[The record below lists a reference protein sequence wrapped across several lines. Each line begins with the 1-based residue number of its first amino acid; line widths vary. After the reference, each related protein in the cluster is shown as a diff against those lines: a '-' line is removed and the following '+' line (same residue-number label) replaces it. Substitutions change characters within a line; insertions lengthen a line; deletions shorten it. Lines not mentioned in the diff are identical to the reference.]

1 MNKLL
6 EQLESIQAIVDT
18 VSPSQI
24 ESELESVAHDYE
36 LYALS
41 YDPLEQVKTLRDRL
55 IDEIGKGKSV
65 NGYLSADYGYGKTAT
80 LIYLWSE
87 CRQNKIVAVPPFKF
101 KELGNLMVASYG
113 WIKASLENED
123 PSLVPKIEALY
134 SQYGLKS
141 QQEQAAEIA
150 RKYKV
155 SEDKALKIVQELKTD
170 TTNTD
175 SVLNFWQESVSIL
188 REAGFKGLAIFADE
202 CQEFLRT
209 EEGSSVRIQ
218 ILSDL
223 VKGMRA
229 LGSTPVAL
237 ILGMPTTPTESAI
250 EEQAGDIIHRMQEQK
265 VSLRLTDA
273 YKSDFPGKLWDFL
286 CEKFL
291 LEDKFQ
297 GTQLVDLATLESL
310 GQLCERKDLG
320 NGPRTVIE
328 VFKRIVT
335 FAQEKGDRYTPLDLI
350 EDYLEG
356 RVQLYGTQQHKI
368 SDAINKVESVISFQK
383 HRQGREVIKL
393 LASFPSGVSAIL
405 AEKFGL
411 LKSLK
416 KLAEDDNFYGSH
428 IIQPNEHSFALV
440 ALLQTTPPTVI
451 DKILGSFR
459 RSWFGEWNDAQ
470 KEKIATTIFYQEI
483 LPLLFPVSRSG
494 QKANWNWRYKGEWQ
508 EDRFGFY
515 NFLNGSPERY
525 NLEFPNRSVVISVG
539 GQESL
544 LMRFTPPEETH
555 LDWRFYLSYDQN
567 AANVPQRLTAI
578 AGTGQVDFHL
588 QLGRSFEGK
597 YPTAFGLL
605 RKVMVAEQCSACTL
619 LNLSDYIQNWLSS
632 HPEVSASD
640 RDRLEHHRQECHAL
654 ALRLLFPSIA
664 LLTWKIIGL
673 EAVNGAETKLI
684 ESVFYQK
691 CKTLF
696 PNYQSFYTN
705 LRPALLKYKV
715 ALEKISLSVRRGR
728 QLYQASKEDFEKLF
742 ETAGSGLPSL
752 LAILKQHGLI
762 SESKIAGKK
771 TENSQVQFAAHPLE
785 FFIQNKLK
793 SKEAVKNV
801 QGQEILQELNCLEI
815 WKEVK
820 KLGYL
825 QEEFEEAL
833 EWLQRRRYVEW
844 ERPRGIIRTSVAELD
859 PNDLKGQLNEL
870 RTQVFSLL
878 EISDEK
884 LLQEV
889 ESILNEAETTLS
901 SVATSPGGFK
911 TTEDIQLTFF
921 KDFDG
926 VKTAQNLAHYNDD
939 VVLDEVYRSI
949 QNLSDR
955 LEEFRRNKRQTL
967 QKELGEITRK
977 LENFT
982 LRLKA
987 SKVSQAILTMS
998 GLEDCLNDHRKTL
1011 EKQFLQLDQDCQ
1023 NIASSVAEDEADIL
1037 KLHHQLNHCKQFLQT
1052 NESTQKKL
1060 QDLVAGLEQWRIILT
1075 GADNLRNSLSND
1087 SEHLV
1092 RYNDE
1097 FVDRV
1102 VEHFS
1107 RHGVKSFREYDLL
1120 QKPLV
1125 EIEEQIKGE
1134 RRSRRD
1140 AFDQLLNQYQALL
1153 SQIIPAD
1160 SYLKN
1165 RCKYDDEDRKGS
1177 YEALRQVFL
1186 EKLLQTCDNQI
1197 ADWEQLEKD
1206 LYFIARNREQDVTE
1220 LLNQVSNL
1228 KTQLLSKI
1236 DLCKEAM
1243 PIADYAHADLEN
1255 LEAQVNELKSICEK
1269 FLEFRDES
1277 RKIQSQKDENLLEKE
1292 RQLLSAISTVEN
1304 GLTISQF
1311 CQRLPDNQDVWK
1323 LLKTLYKK
1331 GYLEITLHQRD

>member
-1 MNKLL
+1 MKKLL

-24 ESELESVAHDYE
+24 ESELESIAHNYE
-36 LYALS
+36 LYATS

-55 IDEIGKGKSV
+55 IDEIGKGKPV

-80 LIYLWSE
+80 LIYFWSE

-101 KELGNLMVASYG
+101 KELSNLMVATYA
-113 WIKASLENED
+113 WIKASLEKSS

-150 RKYKV
+150 RKYRV

-273 YKSDFPGKLWDFL
+273 YKSDFPSKLWDFL

-291 LEDKFQ
+291 PEDKFQ
-297 GTQLVDLATLESL
+297 RSQLVDLATLESL

-335 FAQEKGDRYTPLDLI
+335 FAQEKGKPAQEEGNPYTPLDLI

-368 SDAINKVESVISFQK
+368 SDAINKVESVISFKK
-383 HRQGREVIKL
+383 HPKGREVIKL
-393 LASFPSGVSAIL
+393 LASFPSGVNASI
-405 AEKFGL
+405 AESFGL

-416 KLAEDDNFYGSH
+416 KLAEDDDFYGSY
-428 IIQPNEHSFALV
+428 IVQPTERSFALV

-470 KEKIATTIFYQEI
+470 KEKIATTIFCQEI

-515 NFLNGSPERY
+515 NFLTGSPERY

-539 GQESL
+539 GEDSD

-567 AANVPQRLTAI
+567 AANIRQRLTAI

-588 QLGRSFEGK
+588 QLGRSESE
-597 YPTAFGLL
+597 YPAAFGLL
-605 RKVMVAEQCSACTL
+605 RKIMVAEQCSACTL
-619 LNLSDYIQNWLSS
+619 LNLSDHIQNWLSS
-632 HPEVSASD
+632 RPEVSKAD
-640 RDRLEHHRQECHAL
+640 KDRLEHHRQECHAL

-664 LLTWKIIGL
+664 SETWKILGL
-673 EAVNGAETKLI
+673 EAVNGTETKLI

-728 QLYQASKEDFEKLF
+728 QFYQASKEDFEKLF
-742 ETAGSGLPSL
+742 EIAGSGLPSL

-762 SESKIAGKK
+762 SESKIASKK
-771 TENSQVQFAAHPLE
+771 TENSQVQFAVHPLE
-785 FFIQNKLK
+785 SFIQNKLK
-793 SKEAVKNV
+793 SKEAVENV
-801 QGQEILQELNCLEI
+801 QGQEIFQELNCLEI

-859 PNDLKGQLNEL
+859 LNDLKGQLNEL
-870 RTQVFSLL
+870 RTHVSSLL
-878 EISDEK
+878 EIFDEK
-884 LLQEV
+884 LLEEV
-889 ESILNEAETTLS
+889 LSDLNEAETTLY
-901 SVATSPGGFK
+901 SVATSPEGFK
-911 TTEDIQLTFF
+911 TTEDIQLTFLE
-921 KDFDG
+921 DFDG
-926 VKTAQNLAHYNDD
+926 VKTAQNLTHYNDD
-939 VVLDEVYRSI
+939 VILDGVDRTI
-949 QNLSDR
+949 QKLSGR
-955 LEEFRRNKRQTL
+955 LEIFRRDKRLTL

-977 LENFT
+977 LEDLT
-982 LRLKA
+982 LELKT
-987 SKVSQAILTMS
+987 SKVCQAIVTMS
-998 GLEDCLNDHRKTL
+998 GLEDCLNDHRNTL
-1011 EKQFLQLDQDCQ
+1011 EKQFLELDQDCQ
-1023 NIASSVAEDEADIL
+1023 NIASSVALEEADIL

-1060 QDLVAGLEQWRIILT
+1060 IDLVAGLEQWRIILT
-1075 GADNLRNSLSND
+1075 GAENLRNSLSND

-1120 QKPLV
+1120 QKPLA
-1125 EIEEQIKGE
+1125 EIEVIIKGE
-1134 RRSRRD
+1134 RRSRRYTFEQRLTQYED
-1140 AFDQLLNQYQALL
+1140 LLCLIAPNEH
-1153 SQIIPAD
+1153 
-1160 SYLKN
+1160 YLKD
-1165 RCKYDDEDRKGS
+1165 RCKFDDEDHEGS
-1177 YEALRQVFL
+1177 YEALRQVFW
-1186 EKLLQTCDNQI
+1186 EKLLQQCKNSI
-1197 ADWEQLEKD
+1197 FDWEQLERD
-1206 LYFIARNREQDVTE
+1206 LYFIARNREQNVTDI
-1220 LLNQVSNL
+1220 LNQVSNF

-1236 DLCKEAM
+1236 DLCKEALT
-1243 PIADYAHADLEN
+1243 DFEN
-1255 LEAQVNELKSICEK
+1255 LEAQVNEIKSIFDKCLGLREE
-1269 FLEFRDES
+1269 LS
-1277 RKIQSQKDENLLEKE
+1277 KIQLPKDENILEEE
-1292 RQLLSAISTVEN
+1292 RQFLNVIGTVET
-1304 GLTISQF
+1304 GLTINQV
-1311 CQRLPDNQDVWK
+1311 CQSLPDNQDVWE
-1323 LLKTLYKK
+1323 LLKTLHKK
-1331 GYLEITLHQRD
+1331 GYLEITLRQRD

>member
-1 MNKLL
+1 MKRLFMKKLL

-18 VSPSQI
+18 VSPFQI

-36 LYALS
+36 LYATS
-41 YDPLEQVKTLRDRL
+41 YDPLEQVKIFRDRL
-55 IDEIGKGKSV
+55 IDEIGKGKPV

-101 KELGNLMVASYG
+101 KELGNLMVATYG
-113 WIKASLENED
+113 WIKASLEESS
-123 PSLVPKIEALY
+123 PALIPEIEALY
-134 SQYGLKS
+134 SKYGLKS
-141 QQEQAAEIA
+141 QALQAAEIA

-209 EEGSSVRIQ
+209 EEGSSIRIQ

-291 LEDKFQ
+291 PEDKFQ
-297 GTQLVDLATLESL
+297 RTQLVDLATLESL

-335 FAQEKGDRYTPLDLI
+335 FAQEKGKPYTPLDLI

-368 SDAINKVESVISFQK
+368 SDAINKVESVIHEQK

-393 LASFPSGVSAIL
+393 LASFPSGVNASI
-405 AEKFGL
+405 AESFGL

-416 KLAEDDNFYGSH
+416 KLAEDDDFYGSY
-428 IIQPNEHSFALV
+428 IVKPTEHSFALV

-470 KEKIATTIFYQEI
+470 KENIATTIFCQEI

-539 GQESL
+539 GEDSD

-567 AANVPQRLTAI
+567 AANIPQTLTAI

-588 QLGRSFEGK
+588 QLGRSERE
-597 YPTAFGLL
+597 YPAAFGLL
-605 RKVMVAEQCSACTL
+605 RKIMVAEQCSACTL
-619 LNLSDYIQNWLSS
+619 LNLSDHIQNWLSS
-632 HPEVSASD
+632 RPEVSKAD
-640 RDRLEHHRQECHAL
+640 KDRLEHHRQECHAL

-664 LLTWKIIGL
+664 SETWKIRGL
-673 EAVNGAETKLI
+673 EAVNGTETKLI

-728 QLYQASKEDFEKLF
+728 QFYQASKEDFEKLF
-742 ETAGSGLPSL
+742 EIAGSGLPSL

-762 SESKIAGKK
+762 SESKIASKK
-771 TENSQVQFAAHPLE
+771 TENSQVQFAVHPLE
-785 FFIQNKLK
+785 SFIQNKLK
-793 SKEAVKNV
+793 SKEAVENI
-801 QGQEILQELNCLEI
+801 QDQEILQEVNCLEI

-870 RTQVFSLL
+870 RTQVSSLL
-878 EISDEK
+878 EIFHEK
-884 LLQEV
+884 LLQDVISE
-889 ESILNEAETTLS
+889 LNEAETTLS
-901 SVATSPGGFK
+901 SVATSPEGFK
-911 TTEDIQLTFF
+911 TTEDIQLTFL

-939 VVLDEVYRSI
+939 VVLDGVDRTI
-949 QNLSDR
+949 QKLSDH
-955 LEEFRRNKRQTL
+955 LEEFRRDKRHAL
-967 QKELGEITRK
+967 QKELDEITLK

-982 LRLKA
+982 LKLKA

-1023 NIASSVAEDEADIL
+1023 NIASSVALEEADIL

-1075 GADNLRNSLSND
+1075 GAENLRNSLSND

-1120 QKPLV
+1120 QKPLA
-1125 EIEEQIKGE
+1125 EIEVIIKGE
-1134 RRSRRD
+1134 RRSRRYTFEQRLTQYED
-1140 AFDQLLNQYQALL
+1140 LLCLIAPNER
-1153 SQIIPAD
+1153 
-1160 SYLKN
+1160 YLKD
-1165 RCKYDDEDRKGS
+1165 RCKFDDEDREGS
-1177 YEALRQVFL
+1177 YEALRQVFW
-1186 EKLLQTCDNQI
+1186 EKLLQEYNNWI
-1197 ADWEQLEKD
+1197 FDWEQLEKD
-1206 LYFIARNREQDVTE
+1206 LCFIARNREQYVTE
-1220 LLNQVSNL
+1220 LLNKVSNL
-1228 KTQLLSKI
+1228 KTQFLSKI
-1236 DLCKEAM
+1236 DLCKKALT
-1243 PIADYAHADLEN
+1243 DLEN
-1255 LEAQVNELKSICEK
+1255 LEAQVNEIK
-1269 FLEFRDES
+1269 FIYDKTLEFREES
-1277 RKIQSQKDENLLEKE
+1277 RKIQTLKDENLLEKE
-1292 RQLLSAISTVEN
+1292 RQFLNTINMVES
-1304 GLTISQF
+1304 GLTISQV
-1311 CQRLPDNQDVWK
+1311 CQNLPDNQDVWK

-1331 GYLEITLHQRD
+1331 GYLEITLRQRD

>member
-1 MNKLL
+1 MKKLL
-6 EQLESIQAIVDT
+6 EQLELIQAIVDT
-18 VSPSQI
+18 VSPFQI
-24 ESELESVAHDYE
+24 ESELESVAHNYE
-36 LYALS
+36 LYATS
-41 YDPLEQVKTLRDRL
+41 YDPLEQVKILRDRL
-55 IDEIGKGKSV
+55 IDEIGKGKPV

-87 CRQNKIVAVPPFKF
+87 CKQNKIVAVPPFKF
-101 KELGNLMVASYG
+101 KELGNLMVATYG
-113 WIKASLENED
+113 WIKASLEKSSPALIPE
-123 PSLVPKIEALY
+123 IEALY
-134 SQYGLKS
+134 YKYGLKT
-141 QQEQAAEIA
+141 QALQAAEIA

-291 LEDKFQ
+291 PEDKFQ
-297 GTQLVDLATLESL
+297 GTPLVDLATLESL

-335 FAQEKGDRYTPLDLI
+335 FAQEKGKPYTPLNLI

-368 SDAINKVESVISFQK
+368 SDAINKVESLISFQK

-393 LASFPSGVSAIL
+393 LACFPSGVNASI

-416 KLAEDDNFYGSH
+416 KLAEDDNFYGSY
-428 IIQPNEHSFALV
+428 IVQPTERSFALV
-440 ALLQTTPPTVI
+440 ALLQTAPPTVI
-451 DKILGSFR
+451 DKILGLFR
-459 RSWFGEWNDAQ
+459 RSWFGEWNDAH
-470 KEKIATTIFYQEI
+470 KEKIATTIFCREI

-494 QKANWNWRYKGEWQ
+494 QKANWNWRYKSEWQ

-515 NFLNGSPERY
+515 NFLTGSPERY

-539 GQESL
+539 GEDSD
-544 LMRFTPPEETH
+544 LMRFTPPQETH

-567 AANVPQRLTAI
+567 TVNVPQRLTAI

-588 QLGRSFEGK
+588 QLDRSFEK
-597 YPTAFGLL
+597 EYPAAFGLL
-605 RKVMVAEQCSACTL
+605 RKIMVAEQCSACTL

-632 HPEVSASD
+632 HPEVSKAD

-664 LLTWKIIGL
+664 SETWKILGL

-696 PNYQSFYTN
+696 PKYQSFYTN

-715 ALEKISLSVRRGR
+715 ALENIPLFVRRGR

-752 LAILKQHGLI
+752 LGILKQHGLI
-762 SESKIAGKK
+762 SECKIAGKK

-785 FFIQNKLK
+785 SFIQDKLK
-793 SKEAVKNV
+793 SKEAVEAV
-801 QGQEILQELNCLEI
+801 QGQEIIQELNCLEI

-833 EWLQRRRYVEW
+833 ECLQLRRYVQW
-844 ERPRGIIRTSVAELD
+844 ERQEESFV
-859 PNDLKGQLNEL
+859 
-870 RTQVFSLL
+870 LL
-878 EISDEK
+878 
-884 LLQEV
+884 
-889 ESILNEAETTLS
+889 
-901 SVATSPGGFK
+901 
-911 TTEDIQLTFF
+911 
-921 KDFDG
+921 
-926 VKTAQNLAHYNDD
+926 
-939 VVLDEVYRSI
+939 
-949 QNLSDR
+949 
-955 LEEFRRNKRQTL
+955 
-967 QKELGEITRK
+967 
-977 LENFT
+977 
-982 LRLKA
+982 
-987 SKVSQAILTMS
+987 
-998 GLEDCLNDHRKTL
+998 
-1011 EKQFLQLDQDCQ
+1011 
-1023 NIASSVAEDEADIL
+1023 
-1037 KLHHQLNHCKQFLQT
+1037 
-1052 NESTQKKL
+1052 
-1060 QDLVAGLEQWRIILT
+1060 
-1075 GADNLRNSLSND
+1075 
-1087 SEHLV
+1087 
-1092 RYNDE
+1092 
-1097 FVDRV
+1097 
-1102 VEHFS
+1102 
-1107 RHGVKSFREYDLL
+1107 
-1120 QKPLV
+1120 
-1125 EIEEQIKGE
+1125 
-1134 RRSRRD
+1134 
-1140 AFDQLLNQYQALL
+1140 
-1153 SQIIPAD
+1153 
-1160 SYLKN
+1160 
-1165 RCKYDDEDRKGS
+1165 
-1177 YEALRQVFL
+1177 
-1186 EKLLQTCDNQI
+1186 
-1197 ADWEQLEKD
+1197 
-1206 LYFIARNREQDVTE
+1206 
-1220 LLNQVSNL
+1220 
-1228 KTQLLSKI
+1228 
-1236 DLCKEAM
+1236 
-1243 PIADYAHADLEN
+1243 
-1255 LEAQVNELKSICEK
+1255 
-1269 FLEFRDES
+1269 
-1277 RKIQSQKDENLLEKE
+1277 
-1292 RQLLSAISTVEN
+1292 
-1304 GLTISQF
+1304 
-1311 CQRLPDNQDVWK
+1311 
-1323 LLKTLYKK
+1323 
-1331 GYLEITLHQRD
+1331 

>member
-1 MNKLL
+1 MKRIFMKKLL
-6 EQLESIQAIVDT
+6 EQLEAIQAIVDT
-18 VSPSQI
+18 VSPFQI

-36 LYALS
+36 LYATS

-55 IDEIGKGKSV
+55 IDEIGKGKPV

-101 KELGNLMVASYG
+101 KELGNLMVATYA
-113 WIKASLENED
+113 WIKASLEKSS

-134 SQYGLKS
+134 SKYGLKS
-141 QQEQAAEIA
+141 QALQAAEIA

-273 YKSDFPGKLWDFL
+273 YKSDFPSKLWDFL
-286 CEKFL
+286 CDKFL
-291 LEDKFQ
+291 PEDKFQ
-297 GTQLVDLATLESL
+297 RTQLVDLATLESL

-335 FAQEKGDRYTPLDLI
+335 FAQEKGKPYTPLDLI
-350 EDYLEG
+350 ENYLEG

-393 LASFPSGVSAIL
+393 LASFPSGVNASI
-405 AEKFGL
+405 AERFGL

-416 KLAEDDNFYGSH
+416 KLAEDDNFYGSY
-428 IIQPNEHSFALV
+428 IVQPTERSFALV

-470 KEKIATTIFYQEI
+470 KEKIATTIFCQEI

-539 GQESL
+539 GEDSE

-567 AANVPQRLTAI
+567 AANIPQRLTAI

-588 QLGRSFEGK
+588 QLSRSFERE

-605 RKVMVAEQCSACTL
+605 RKIMVAEQCSACTL

-632 HPEVSASD
+632 RPEVSKAD

-664 LLTWKIIGL
+664 SEIWKILGL
-673 EAVNGAETKLI
+673 EAVNGTETKLI

-728 QLYQASKEDFEKLF
+728 QFYQASKEDLEKLF
-742 ETAGSGLPSL
+742 EIAGSGLPSL
-752 LAILKQHGLI
+752 LGILKQHGLI
-762 SESKIAGKK
+762 SESKIASKK
-771 TENSQVQFAAHPLE
+771 TENSQVQFAVHPLE
-785 FFIQNKLK
+785 SFIQNKLK
-793 SKEAVKNV
+793 SKEAVENL

-859 PNDLKGQLNEL
+859 SNDLKGQLNEL
-870 RTQVFSLL
+870 RTQLSSLL
-878 EISDEK
+878 EIFDEK

-889 ESILNEAETTLS
+889 ESALNEAEKTLS
-901 SVATSPGGFK
+901 SVTTSPGDFK
-911 TTEDIQLTFF
+911 TTEDIQLTLL

-926 VKTAQNLAHYNDD
+926 VKTGHNLAQYNDD
-939 VVLDEVYRSI
+939 VILDGVDRTI

-955 LEEFRRNKRQTL
+955 LEGFRRDKRHTL
-967 QKELGEITRK
+967 QKELGEITQK

-1023 NIASSVAEDEADIL
+1023 NIANSVALEEADIL

-1075 GADNLRNSLSND
+1075 GAENLRNSLSND

-1120 QKPLV
+1120 QKPLA
-1125 EIEEQIKGE
+1125 EIEVIIKGE
-1134 RRSRRD
+1134 RQSRRD
-1140 AFDQLLNQYQALL
+1140 AFEQRLTQYEDLLCVIAPNKR
-1153 SQIIPAD
+1153 
-1160 SYLKN
+1160 YLKD
-1165 RCKYDDEDRKGS
+1165 RCKFDDEDREAS
-1177 YEALRQVFL
+1177 YEALRQVFW
-1186 EKLLQTCDNQI
+1186 EKLLQQCKNWI
-1197 ADWEQLEKD
+1197 FDWEQLERN
-1206 LYFIARNREQDVTE
+1206 LYFIARTREQDVTE
-1220 LLNQVSNL
+1220 LLNKVSNF

-1236 DLCKEAM
+1236 DLCKEALT
-1243 PIADYAHADLEN
+1243 DLEN
-1255 LEAQVNELKSICEK
+1255 LEAQVNEIKSICDKTLDSRE
-1269 FLEFRDES
+1269 ES
-1277 RKIQSQKDENLLEKE
+1277 RKIQTQKDENLLEKE
-1292 RQLLSAISTVEN
+1292 RQFLSAINMVES
-1304 GLTISQF
+1304 GLTISQV
-1311 CQRLPDNQDVWK
+1311 CQNLPDNQDVWK

-1331 GYLEITLHQRD
+1331 GYLEITLRQRD

>member
-1 MNKLL
+1 MKKLL

-18 VSPSQI
+18 VSPSPI
-24 ESELESVAHDYE
+24 ESELESVARDYG
-36 LYALS
+36 LYATS

-55 IDEIGKGKSV
+55 INEIGKGKPV

-80 LIYLWSE
+80 LIHFWSE
-87 CRQNKIVAVPPFKF
+87 CRQNQIVAVPPFKF
-101 KELGNLMVASYG
+101 KELGNLMVATYG
-113 WIKASLENED
+113 WIKASLEKSS
-123 PSLVPKIEALY
+123 PALVPEIEALY
-134 SQYGLKS
+134 SKYGLKS
-141 QQEQAAEIA
+141 KQEQAAEIA

-155 SEDKALKIVQELKTD
+155 SEDKALKIVRELKTD

-291 LEDKFQ
+291 PEDKLQ
-297 GTQLVDLATLESL
+297 GNQLVDSATLESL

-328 VFKRIVT
+328 VFKRIVN
-335 FAQEKGDRYTPLDLI
+335 FAQEKGKPYTPLDLI
-350 EDYLEG
+350 QDYFEG

-368 SDAINKVESVISFQK
+368 SDAINKVEPLISFQK
-383 HRQGREVIKL
+383 HPKGREVIQL
-393 LASFPSGVSAIL
+393 LASFPSGVTASI

-416 KLAEDDNFYGSH
+416 KLAEDDNFYVSY
-428 IIQPNEHSFALV
+428 IIQPTERSFALV

-470 KEKIATTIFYQEI
+470 KEEIATRIFQREI

-494 QKANWNWRYKGEWQ
+494 QKANWNWRYKGEWKQ
-508 EDRFGFY
+508 DRFGFY

-525 NLEFPNRSVVISVG
+525 NLEFPNRSIVISVG
-539 GQESL
+539 GEDSG

-567 AANVPQRLTAI
+567 VANVSQRLTAI

-588 QLGRSFEGK
+588 QLGRSFERE

-605 RKVMVAEQCSACTL
+605 RRVMPAEQCSACTL
-619 LNLSDYIQNWLSS
+619 LNLSDYIQNWLSKN
-632 HPEVSASD
+632 PEVSKAD

-664 LLTWKIIGL
+664 PETWKIIGL
-673 EAVNGAETKLI
+673 EGVNGAETKLI

-696 PNYQSFYTN
+696 PSYQSFYTN
-705 LRPALLKYKV
+705 LRTALLKYKL
-715 ALEKISLSVRRGR
+715 ALEKVPLSVRRGR
-728 QLYQASKEDFEKLF
+728 QLYQTSKEDFEKLF

-762 SESKIAGKK
+762 SESKVAGKK

-785 FFIQNKLK
+785 SFIQNKLK
-793 SKEAVKNV
+793 SKEAVENV
-801 QGQEILQELNCLEI
+801 QGQEILKELNCLEI

-844 ERPRGIIRTSVAELD
+844 ERQRGIIRTCVAELE
-859 PNDLKGQLNEL
+859 PLDLNGQLNEL
-870 RTQVFSLL
+870 RERVSSLL
-878 EISDEK
+878 EVFDEK
-884 LLQEV
+884 PLLEIV
-889 ESILNEAETTLS
+889 RHLNEAETTLS
-901 SVATSPGGFK
+901 LVATSPIGFN
-911 TTEDIQLTFF
+911 TTEGIQLNLEL
-921 KDFDG
+921 DFDG
-926 VKTAQNLAHYNDD
+926 VEPAQELGKYNDD
-939 VVLDEVYRSI
+939 VVLDGVQRTI
-949 QNLSDR
+949 QNLGER
-955 LEEFRRNKRQTL
+955 LEGFRREKRHIL
-967 QKELGEITRK
+967 QKQLGEIKLK

-987 SKVSQAILTMS
+987 SKVSQVILSTS
-998 GLEDCLNDHRKTL
+998 GLEDCLNDYRKNL
-1011 EKQFLQLDQDCQ
+1011 EKQVLQLDKDCLNLAISIVLDEQ
-1023 NIASSVAEDEADIL
+1023 NIL
-1037 KLHHQLNHCKQFLQT
+1037 TLHHQIDRCNQFLQT
-1052 NESTQKKL
+1052 NESIKRRL
-1060 QDLVAGLEQWRIILT
+1060 QDLVNGLEQWRTILI
-1075 GADNLRNSLSND
+1075 GADNLRKSLSND
-1087 SEHLV
+1087 SEHIV
-1092 RYNDE
+1092 RYDDE

-1107 RHGVKSFREYDLL
+1107 RYGVESFREYDLL

-1125 EIEEQIKGE
+1125 EIEEEIKGE

-1140 AFDQLLNQYQALL
+1140 AFEQLLNQYQALL
-1153 SQIIPAD
+1153 SQILPAD
-1160 SYLKN
+1160 SYLRN
-1165 RCKYDDEDRKGS
+1165 RCKYDDEDRNGS

-1186 EKLLQTCDNQI
+1186 EKLLQECDNRI
-1197 ADWEQLEKD
+1197 SDWEQIEKD
-1206 LYFIARNREQDVTE
+1206 LYFIAQNREQNVTE
-1220 LLNQVSNL
+1220 LLNQVSDL
-1228 KTQLLSKI
+1228 KTQLLSQR
-1236 DLCKEAM
+1236 DLCKEA
-1243 PIADYAHADLEN
+1243 IADLEN
-1255 LEAQVNELKSICEK
+1255 LKTQVNELKSI
-1269 FLEFRDES
+1269 FDES
-1277 RKIQSQKDENLLEKE
+1277 LGLREELRKIQIQKDENIQEE
-1292 RQLLSAISTVEN
+1292 EIQLLSVISTVGN
-1304 GLTISQF
+1304 GFTISQI
-1311 CQRLPDNQDVWK
+1311 CQNLPDNQDVWE
-1323 LLKTLYKK
+1323 LLKALYKK
-1331 GYLEITLHQRD
+1331 GYLEITLRHRD